1 MSGINQTQKIMTER
15 EFNKSPL
22 KSLMSYQDYF
32 NKALKAGST
41 FTFAKAIGLQNAQ
54 NTSNKI
60 ENEVEGWYIGKEKQK
75 NEAEAEYY
83 KALAQYEAMKS
94 GNENALKKLNYATN
108 IYGEGSTQYT
118 DALKKYNLS
127 GKSLFASDTNLSIAR
142 DRFNFA
148 NTSAFKAYLS
158 TQLNS

>member
-32 NKALKAGST
+32 SKALKAGST

-75 NEAEAEYY
+75 NEAEAEYC
-83 KALAQYEAMKS
+83 EA
-94 GNENALKKLNYATN
+94 
-108 IYGEGSTQYT
+108 
-118 DALKKYNLS
+118 
-127 GKSLFASDTNLSIAR
+127 
-142 DRFNFA
+142 
-148 NTSAFKAYLS
+148 
-158 TQLNS
+158 

>member
-1 MSGINQTQKIMTER
+1 MSKVNQKILTEQ

-22 KSLMSYQDYF
+22 KNLMSYKDYF
-32 NKALKAGST
+32 DKALKLGSA
-41 FTFAKAIGLQNAQ
+41 FTFARAINLQKA
-54 NTSNKI
+54 
-60 ENEVEGWYIGKEKQK
+60 ENISDNIKKSVDGWYIGKEKQK

-108 IYGEGSTQYT
+108 IYGENSTQYT